1 MCPLPDMAG
10 SSFRLLWEVL
20 VSTPWIIELHDVCLW
35 LQIGNLQTIYM
46 PKNSGHEMGL
56 QIQVIMKGWLRSEA
70 QIISLNWKA
79 GLWENY
85 NSAEVVRLRLTVITG
100 TALSSQTG
108 QIDMTYSFP
117 DLLLSFSNLL
127 FDFRPI
133 WAFLL
138 YTIFIEAYLYIND
151 HIYHKCNRFFCKKNY
166 E

>member
-1 MCPLPDMAG
+1 
-10 SSFRLLWEVL
+10 
-20 VSTPWIIELHDVCLW
+20 
-35 LQIGNLQTIYM
+35 
-46 PKNSGHEMGL
+46 MGL

-127 FDFRPI
+127 FDFLPI
-133 WAFLL
+133 KALL
-138 YTIFIEAYLYIND
+138 L
-151 HIYHKCNRFFCKKNY
+151 
-166 E
+166 